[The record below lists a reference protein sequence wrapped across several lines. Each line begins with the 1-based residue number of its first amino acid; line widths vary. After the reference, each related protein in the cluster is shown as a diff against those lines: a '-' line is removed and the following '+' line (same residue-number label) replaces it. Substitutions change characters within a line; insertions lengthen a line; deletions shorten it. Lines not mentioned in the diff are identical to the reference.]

1 MTEFKRGL
9 LVVAS
14 VAALT
19 VVAFCAYFLFA
30 APGLISL
37 VGFFIVVPVFLIV
50 GLGFF
55 RIARKRNW
63 ALCVTDFS
71 NGSKADA

>member
-30 APGLISL
+30 APSLIAL

-55 RIARKRNW
+55 RIARKRN
-63 ALCVTDFS
+63 
-71 NGSKADA
+71 